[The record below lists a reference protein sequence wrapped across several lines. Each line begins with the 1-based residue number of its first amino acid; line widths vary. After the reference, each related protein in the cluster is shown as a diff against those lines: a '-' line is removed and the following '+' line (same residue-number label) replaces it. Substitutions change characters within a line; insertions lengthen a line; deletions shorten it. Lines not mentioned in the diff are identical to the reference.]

1 MVYSNRVLLKIKLSM
16 MSPFSWF
23 FFFFRGSAFVS
34 LLCQQGGR
42 FFRFA
47 WRVAFCALIFLV
59 CATTSCK
66 PESSDGNSSTVSR
79 ATPAH
84 WQLWPGGGRSV
95 RAGLSTPKYI
105 TEYREQPFA
114 DLGL

>member
-1 MVYSNRVLLKIKLSM
+1 MTPPLSLL
-16 MSPFSWF
+16 
-23 FFFFRGSAFVS
+23 FFFRVSAFVS

-95 RAGLSTPKYI
+95 RAGLSNRKHI
-105 TEYREQPFA
+105 TEYRE
-114 DLGL
+114 